1 MASAV
6 RYIASDTQAEI
17 IKQHTRPSSLVKI
30 TFGNVT
36 LLLCEGADILWG
48 SDLYIG
54 SSVRVGSFK
63 WTPDGDHSGEVVL
76 MNDRSDASAL
86 ILGNDLQDAQVW
98 IYQTYISSV
107 EVAALA
113 DLTRVLSEGQG
124 RALSEGGV
132 RTLGSLA
139 DAFSTRISD
148 AGDPRVTQ
156 DTSVRI
162 TQEDPVPS
170 GGVGTPVEV
179 AVFTTPELLVY
190 GVLDGVNI
198 GYGETTLSVYMSKA
212 KTEFVPNRFFAPG
225 VNGETVIGFNH
236 LPKAGTVMWW
246 GTEKF
251 VLEAES

>member
-86 ILGNDLQDAQVW
+86 IHSCRTCTDGSQAIW
-98 IYQTYISSV
+98 AASV
-107 EVAALA
+107 LTDNSWRMPAIVLAA
-113 DLTRVLSEGQG
+113 
-124 RALSEGGV
+124 
-132 RTLGSLA
+132 
-139 DAFSTRISD
+139 STR
-148 AGDPRVTQ
+148 T
-156 DTSVRI
+156 
-162 TQEDPVPS
+162 
-170 GGVGTPVEV
+170 V
-179 AVFTTPELLVY
+179 A
-190 GVLDGVNI
+190 
-198 GYGETTLSVYMSKA
+198 S
-212 KTEFVPNRFFAPG
+212 
-225 VNGETVIGFNH
+225 
-236 LPKAGTVMWW
+236 
-246 GTEKF
+246 
-251 VLEAES
+251 